1 MDFVNP
7 ILYYLIMKK
16 ILLTVLVVS
25 MAVVI
30 GVMIGIVLQSRREAT
45 PSPTDDETV
54 VGLQGKKFVWGA
66 TVRPF
71 VIRKHNEP
79 FNRDS
84 IDKQFKYVKDLF
96 PINGCVRANIEGEA
110 QINDILVE
118 NAQKYNLQLYLILE
132 EIKDFN
138 PDINYEQK
146 AADLAQKIVAR
157 YKGKVAYYQLSNELS
172 GVVFSQ
178 PNEKGETVD
187 GGYGLK
193 IDKNRYEH
201 VKRYT
206 IALSQAVRTL
216 DPDAKIVITG
226 HWVLI
231 KPVLQ
236 LISEGV
242 SADIIGWNWGTS
254 LGEEAGIKNV
264 DGYGLVDIPKMAKAA
279 GKDFMVIEAN
289 RDDGSMGGKES
300 EQASYIRKLTQTA
313 YNNPDISGYFHFILT
328 DGIDDQPG
336 SYLGL
341 VKVKQDQTGSFVF
354 GELKPS
360 YNILRNFAANNY

>member
-1 MDFVNP
+1 
-7 ILYYLIMKK
+7 MKK
-16 ILLTVLVVS
+16 ILLIVLVMA
-25 MAVVI
+25 MAVTI
-30 GVMIGIVLQSRREAT
+30 GVMIGIILQSRREAT
-45 PSPTDDETV
+45 PPPVSDESV
-54 VGLQGKKFVWGA
+54 AALQGKQFVWGA

-71 VIRKHNEP
+71 VIRKPNEP

-96 PINGCVRANIEGEA
+96 PVNGCVRANIEGDPK
-110 QINDILVE
+110 INDILVE

-178 PNEKGETVD
+178 PNEKGETMD

-201 VKRYT
+201 VKRYA
-206 IALSQAVRTL
+206 IALSKAIRSL
-216 DPDAKIVITG
+216 DPDAKIVISG

-231 KPVLQ
+231 KPILQ
-236 LISEGV
+236 LINEGV

-254 LGEEAGIKNV
+254 LGEEAGSKNI
-264 DGYGLVDIPKMAKAA
+264 DNYGLMDIPKMAKAA
-279 GKDFMVIEAN
+279 GKDFMIIEAN
-289 RDDGSMGGKES
+289 RDDGSMNGKES
-300 EQASYIRKLTQTA
+300 EQASYIKKLSQSA
-313 YNNPDISGYFHFILT
+313 YNNPNISGYFHFILT
-328 DGIDDQPG
+328 DGIENQPG

-341 VKVKQDQTGSFVF
+341 IKVKQDQNGSFVF